1 VLSRYNNLNVGT
13 ANQFELTKGNLL
25 NQVGMANAQT
35 AKELYDATT
44 VANQQYDNAKAQ
56 ARQQLRQSYINAI
69 TNRAMAQSLNSA
81 YGDHYITDPSSGGFT
96 TFTGGDQLT
105 GGYDQEAAIKR
116 YRNLKKEFPES
127 KDDVLWEMAN
137 YSDPSTRKNK
147 NAQSYMQMLSAM
159 MPQGSYPN
167 EYMQEE

>member
-1 VLSRYNNLNVGT
+1 MIPQFRLCLHIQSIAYSDYLLRILSPHLWIWRRMYDQQRTHLNLRCLHKLYP
-13 ANQFELTKGNLL
+13 QKIFLL
-25 NQVGMANAQT
+25 FWQ
-35 AKELYDATT
+35 
-44 VANQQYDNAKAQ
+44 
-56 ARQQLRQSYINAI
+56 
-69 TNRAMAQSLNSA
+69 LNSA

-147 NAQSYMQMLSAM
+147 NAQSYMQMLSGM